1 MAKRP
6 HKRNGSNNKGNAAG
20 SGPRSWL
27 AANSAF
33 VLSTFAILA
42 VVSTQLVTIGEN
54 FPKIFPFWAPFNA
67 NISVRDIR
75 VQKAEAV
82 ENRTADAAP
91 ETAVKVEVEYVE
103 EKTGPSALKGCLP
116 EMRLQGVYKAMN
128 QPQDIKEETQAKT
141 SDTFIIQKNDYS
153 KDAYFRMVCE
163 RRITSWQPLQLPEVE
178 GINKPVITTYS
189 LCTGEY
195 REACG
200 ASANWAPCYTDV
212 TNWAKATHP
221 AECVSVQLKQLS
233 DVGGNH
239 CGYATY
245 QITCL
250 SK

>member
-1 MAKRP
+1 MAKRE
-6 HKRNGSNNKGNAAG
+6 HKQNGSNNKGNGAG
-20 SGPRSWL
+20 SGPRSWF

-33 VLSTFAILA
+33 VLSTIAILA

-67 NISVRDIR
+67 SISVRDIL

-82 ENRTADAAP
+82 ENK
-91 ETAVKVEVEYVE
+91 TAVKVEVQYVE
-103 EKTGPSALKGCLP
+103 EKMGPSTLKHCLP
-116 EMRLQGVYKAMN
+116 EIRLQDIYKSTN

-141 SDTFIIQKNDYS
+141 SDTFIIRKDDYS
-153 KDAYFRMVCE
+153 KDALFMMVCE
-163 RRITSWQPLQLPEVE
+163 RRVTSWQPLQLPEVE

-189 LCTGEY
+189 LCTGEF
-195 REACG
+195 RQACG
-200 ASANWAPCYTDV
+200 ASANWAPCHTDV
-212 TNWAKATHP
+212 TNWAKTAHP

-233 DVGGNH
+233 DVSGNN